1 MNGLS
6 EDIPKQYGKIHPV
19 NIQKANWKMAMGI
32 VDLPINIYSSAIA
45 TGSCTKADRVS
56 IDVQDQTALR
66 EWQLA
71 MGVWRDVSSSDSD
84 DDLVLTED
92 TMGDFSHTYHAPRLF
107 FWDYSILASP
117 VA

>member
-1 MNGLS
+1 MGRGWSGSNTMN
-6 EDIPKQYGKIHPV
+6 
-19 NIQKANWKMAMGI
+19 NGI
-32 VDLPINIYSSAIA
+32 YIYSSAIA